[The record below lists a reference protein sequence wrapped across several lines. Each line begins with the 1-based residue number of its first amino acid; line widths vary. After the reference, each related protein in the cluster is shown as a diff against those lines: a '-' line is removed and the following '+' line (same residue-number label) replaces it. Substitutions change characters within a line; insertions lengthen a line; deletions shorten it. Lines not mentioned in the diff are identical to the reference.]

1 MADGRPPRPNTQRLS
16 DLLSSPLRNL
26 LFVLLY
32 LLVVMVGAAAA
43 YVGYGWSLGDALYM
57 VVLAVYSVGFEEV
70 RHVDTPGLRAIT
82 IVLIV
87 LGCTGM
93 IFLSG
98 VLVQLITLSQLQA
111 VLKGKRMQNQI
122 DRLSGHVVV
131 CGYGRLGEKLA
142 RELKAGQAA
151 FVLIEH
157 REARLAEAAEAGFLV
172 LHGDATDENALEA
185 AGVRRAGV
193 LATVLPDDA
202 ANVFITLSARSMN
215 PALTIIARGEAPSTE
230 SKLLQ
235 AGANRVILPTHIGA
249 ERIAELILYPQA
261 ALLLHGTA
269 QEEDFARELRRFA
282 LDMEVVAVAED
293 SGCVGRTVQAIEQ
306 EAAGAF
312 LIVAL
317 NRRDGR
323 TDTPPE
329 PSAVVRAGDGV
340 VIVGHPGR
348 SQAMAGLFRSK
359 WRRSAR

>member
-1 MADGRPPRPNTQRLS
+1 MADPRFPRTGALRLS
-16 DLLSSPLRNL
+16 DLLDSPLRNL
-26 LFVLLY
+26 LF
-32 LLVVMVGAAAA
+32 GIA
-43 YVGYGWSLGDALYM
+43 YVLAVMTAATIAYVANGWPLGDALYM
-57 VVLAVYSVGFEEV
+57 VVLTVYTVGYDEV
-70 RHVDTPGLRAIT
+70 RTIDTPALRAIT
-82 IVLIV
+82 MALIV
-87 LGCTGM
+87 FGCTGM
-93 IFLSG
+93 IFITG
-98 VLVQLITLSQLQA
+98 VLVQLITLSQLQV
-111 VLKGKRMQNQI
+111 VLKGKRVQNRI
-122 DRLSGHVVV
+122 DKLSGHVVV

-142 RELKAGQAA
+142 RELKAGMAA
-151 FVLIEH
+151 FVLIEN

-172 LHGDATDENALEA
+172 LHGDATDEDALEA
-185 AGVRRAGV
+185 AGIRRAAV

-215 PALTIIARGEAPSTE
+215 PKLTIIARGEAPSTE
-230 SKLLQ
+230 SKLIQ

-282 LDMEVVAVAED
+282 LDMEVVAVAEG

-306 EAAGAF
+306 EAAGSF

-317 NRRDGR
+317 NRRDGG
-323 TDTPPE
+323 TSTPPD

-348 SQAMAGLFRSK
+348 AQALAGLFRPHG
-359 WRRSAR
+359 RRNA